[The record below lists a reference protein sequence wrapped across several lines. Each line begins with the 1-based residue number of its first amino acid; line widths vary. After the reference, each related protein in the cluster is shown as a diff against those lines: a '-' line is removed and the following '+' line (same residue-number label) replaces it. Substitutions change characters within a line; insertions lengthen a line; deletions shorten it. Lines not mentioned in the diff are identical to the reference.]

1 MPPDAIRQ
9 KYKDSWYTMIGLG
22 ILLGFSAIISYIHLM
37 DVKGR
42 WYLHVIVRVHSVRNK
57 GDN

>member
-1 MPPDAIRQ
+1 MPPDAVRQ
-9 KYKDSWYTMIGLG
+9 EYKDSWYTMIGLG
-22 ILLGFSAIISYIHLM
+22 ILLGFSAIISYTLM

-42 WYLHVIVRVHSVRNK
+42 WYLHVIVKVHSVRNK